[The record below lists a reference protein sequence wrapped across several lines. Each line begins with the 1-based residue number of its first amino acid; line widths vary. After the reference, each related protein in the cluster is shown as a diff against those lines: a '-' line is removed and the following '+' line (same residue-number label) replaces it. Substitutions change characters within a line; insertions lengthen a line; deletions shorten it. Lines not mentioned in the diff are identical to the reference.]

1 MPPIIRT
8 DVTFIQ
14 ISQSNSSVHIHS
26 LSSHPPRCFLRRLWG
41 SWETLWLWERQ
52 YVTLEHMSTPGA
64 SWETDGGAV
73 QQERLNARTVCDR
86 SVSPRRLTV
95 TSGVQRRT
103 HKLIHTEDAQT
114 KQACTDTVWQLRHR
128 CGLLPSSGPSGAPL
142 MELRCRETRGQTV
155 KSQRRTNNR

>member
-128 CGLLPSSGPSGAPL
+128 CGSLPSLGPSGAPL